1 MKERMIC
8 VYLSQAREMVDV
20 LGNINIIGEYDIDEA
35 NRLMKLRDYLVR
47 AIRRQEEFQREAE
60 EREAM
65 A

>member
-1 MKERMIC
+1 MRERMIC

-20 LGNINIIGEYDIDEA
+20 LGNINIIGEYDIDGA

>member
-20 LGNINIIGEYDIDEA
+20 LGNINIIGEYDIDGA

-60 EREAM
+60 EMEAVR
-65 A
+65 